1 MTWRAQTTGRFYDP
15 GEGQVVYFDLASG
28 DTHLLSDV
36 AAHLI
41 QLLQPK
47 PLTLEDLA
55 TNFDEGTPEETA
67 HALRSVLEELVA
79 LNILEPE

>member
-1 MTWRAQTTGRFYDP
+1 MGQLCTAASANTGRP
-15 GEGQVVYFDLASG
+15 
-28 DTHLLSDV
+28 
-36 AAHLI
+36 AHLI

-47 PLTLEDLA
+47 PLTLEELA